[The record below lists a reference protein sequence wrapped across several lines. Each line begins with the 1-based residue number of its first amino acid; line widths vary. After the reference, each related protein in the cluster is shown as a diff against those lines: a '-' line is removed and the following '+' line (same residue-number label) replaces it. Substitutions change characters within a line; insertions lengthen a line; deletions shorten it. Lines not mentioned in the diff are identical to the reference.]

1 MAKAVH
7 HGPAAANP
15 VNSSIHAARG
25 LSDPLPATAPRI
37 LIRGLAWASIAVLA
51 LTTACGGTPEPAPEE
66 AEETVEEAPPEET
79 FVSDPAPVEPAETA
93 PREYIVQRGDT
104 LWDISEMFLQ
114 DPWLWPEIWHINRQI
129 RDPHLIYPGDVIT
142 LFYRDGRPHLQ
153 IERDGEIY
161 QTTLP
166 IERLSPQVRVE
177 GLPRAIPFIPI
188 DTIRPLLRRP
198 QLMTREMIDDAPY
211 LLRSEDGR
219 LMTSA
224 GDRIYVRNLNDTD
237 ARRFTI
243 MRPGQDYRD
252 PETGRL
258 LGQEAIYVG
267 QAELQRGGDPAT
279 FFVTQANREALE
291 GDRLFSVEDRVLER
305 DFYPRAPDDE
315 IDGQVITSIE
325 EGELIGQYQTVVF
338 NRGSDHGLAMGH
350 VLEILERGER
360 VRDREQGRF
369 SRQVRLPDE
378 TIGLALIYRVE
389 EEVSF
394 ALVMRAEKEIS
405 EGDMIRNPRQRI
417 RTPQTRERRFN

>member
-1 MAKAVH
+1 MAKAVN
-7 HGPAAANP
+7 HGPAVARQAQSSTGANDATQGLNGTVP
-15 VNSSIHAARG
+15 GG
-25 LSDPLPATAPRI
+25 LSRT
-37 LIRGLAWASIAVLA
+37 LAWAAMAALA
-51 LTTACGGTPEPAPEE
+51 LTAACGGTPEPAPEE
-66 AEETVEEAPPEET
+66 EETVSEAPPAEET
-79 FVSDPAPVEPAETA
+79 FVEDPAPVEPAETA

-142 LFYRDGRPHLQ
+142 LFYRDGQPHLQ

-166 IERLSPQVRVE
+166 IQRLSPRVRVE

-198 QLMTREMIDDAPY
+198 QLMTQEMIDNAPY

-224 GDRIYVRNLNDTD
+224 GDRIYVRNLNDSD

-252 PETGRL
+252 PESGRL
-258 LGQEAIYVG
+258 LGKEAIYVG

-279 FFVTQANREALE
+279 FFVTQADREALE

-305 DFYPRAPDDE
+305 DFYPRAPEGE
-315 IDGQVITSIE
+315 IDGRVITSLE

-338 NRGSDHGLAMGH
+338 NRGAEHGLEIGH

-369 SRQVRLPDE
+369 SRRVRLPDE

-394 ALVMRAEKEIS
+394 ALVMRAEQEIS
-405 EGDMIRNPRQRI
+405 AGDLVQNPRQRI
-417 RTPQTRERRFN
+417 RTPQTRERRFD